1 MRTIRDDEKWID
13 DIRAKLYQEMQ
24 ELGKEEY
31 DRRKREQFLQ
41 IAKQYNFK
49 IVPAQ
54 DVRRPPLP

>member
-1 MRTIRDDEKWID
+1 MRTIRDDEKWIN

-41 IAKQYNFK
+41 IAEQYNLK
-49 IVPAQ
+49 VVPSQ
-54 DVRRPPLP
+54 SVRRPLA